1 MAQFTL
7 SARVRDKKGKGVA
20 RKIRA
25 SEQVPAVFY
34 GPGVEPRM
42 LVLDYPELQKLL
54 KTTTGENV
62 ILDLEIE
69 SDGKSDTKKVMLKE
83 LQMDPLKDIYLHVDF
98 YEISMDKEITID
110 IPIRLVNIPA
120 GVEEG
125 GILQHVVREMTISG
139 LPDKLLEDIEV
150 DVSLLNIGD
159 SIHIGDMSLPEG
171 ITALQDE
178 GLTVAVVVAPTV
190 VVEEEPEEEEEE
202 IEGEE
207 AEGEEAAEEE
217 KESAP
222 EE

>member
-1 MAQFTL
+1 MAQFRL
-7 SARVRDKKGKGVA
+7 SARVRDTKGKGVA
-20 RKIRA
+20 RKLRA
-25 SEQVPAVFY
+25 AQQIPAVFY
-34 GPGVEPRM
+34 GPGVEPLM
-42 LVLDYPELQKLL
+42 LVLDYIEFQKLL

-62 ILDLEIE
+62 ILDLDIE
-69 SDGKSDTKKVMLKE
+69 SGGKSDTKKVMLKE
-83 LQMDPLKDIYLHVDF
+83 LQMDPIKDTYLHVDF

-110 IPIRLVNIPA
+110 IPIRLVGDPA

-139 LPDKLLEDIEV
+139 LPDKLVEDIEL
-150 DVSLLNIGD
+150 DVSSLAIGD
-159 SIHIGDMSLPEG
+159 AVHIEDISLPEG
-171 ITALQDE
+171 ITAIQDA

-190 VVEEEPEEEEEE
+190 VVEEEPEEEEE

-207 AEGEEAAEEE
+207 AEGEEAPEEE

>member
-1 MAQFTL
+1 MAQFRL
-7 SARVRDKKGKGVA
+7 SARVRDTKGKGVA
-20 RKIRA
+20 RKLRA
-25 SEQVPAVFY
+25 AQQIPAVFY
-34 GPGVEPRM
+34 GPGVEPLM
-42 LVLDYPELQKLL
+42 LVLDYIEFQKLL

-62 ILDLEIE
+62 IMDLDIE
-69 SDGKSDTKKVMLKE
+69 SGGKSDTKKVMLKE
-83 LQMDPLKDIYLHVDF
+83 LQMDPVKDTYLHVDF

-110 IPIRLVNIPA
+110 IPIRLVGDPA

-139 LPDKLLEDIEV
+139 LPDKLVEDIEV
-150 DVSLLNIGD
+150 DVSSLAIGD
-159 SIHIGDMSLPEG
+159 AVHIEDISLPEG
-171 ITALQDE
+171 ITALQDA

-190 VVEEEPEEEEEE
+190 VAEEEPEEEEE

-207 AEGEEAAEEE
+207 AEGEEAPEEE

>member
-1 MAQFTL
+1 MAQFRL
-7 SARVRDKKGKGVA
+7 SARVRDTKGKGVA
-20 RKIRA
+20 RKLRTAGQI
-25 SEQVPAVFY
+25 PAAFY
-34 GPGVEPRM
+34 GPGVEPLM
-42 LVLDYPELQKLL
+42 LALDYPEFQKLL

-69 SDGKSDTKKVMLKE
+69 SGGKSDTRKVMLKE
-83 LQMDPLKDIYLHVDF
+83 LQMDPIKDTYLHVDF

-110 IPIRLVNIPA
+110 IPIRLLNTPA

-139 LPDKLLEDIEV
+139 LPDKLVEDIEV
-150 DVSLLNIGD
+150 DVSALNIGD
-159 SIHIGDMSLPEG
+159 AVHIEDISLPEG

-190 VVEEEPEEEEEE
+190 VVEEEPEEEEE

-207 AEGEEAAEEE
+207 AEGEEEAPEEE
-217 KESAP
+217 KESTP